1 MPFCDG
7 CDEIPFRNAAEVLDF
22 AEQVLSVD
30 SCLFWFMEIFTTHYD
45 LWIQGLC
52 FLHDRRMAQEQVI
65 E

>member
-7 CDEIPFRNAAEVLDF
+7 CDEIPFRNATEVLDF

-30 SCLFWFMEIFTTHYD
+30 SLFWFMEIFTTHYD

-52 FLHDRRMAQEQVI
+52 FLHDYRMAREQAI